1 MVLNGWLESTLDCF
15 CKEGVGEG
23 IAGLDG
29 HGSKW
34 LAGIHSRLFLQGGRG
49 G

>member
-15 CKEGVGEG
+15 CKEGVGG
-23 IAGLDG
+23 KAGLDE

-34 LAGIHSRLFLQGGRG
+34 LA
-49 G
+49 